1 MMKSPYYLETK
12 IYNMKFNYYEVIIA
26 INEQKKIIKSFIN
39 KKYDDFTEFRKKQK
53 TLYRYG
59 DEKMSEYKKKV
70 IELIE
75 SNLTG
80 YEISKK
86 TGVSQYVLSQLRQ
99 GKREVDNLTLNTTEK
114 LYEYANIVL

>member
-1 MMKSPYYLETK
+1 M
-12 IYNMKFNYYEVIIA
+12 NR
-26 INEQKKIIKSFIN
+26 KIIKSFID
-39 KKYDDFTEFRKKQK
+39 KKYVKFTEFRKKAENIV
-53 TLYRYG
+53 YRYG
-59 DEKMSEYKKKV
+59 DEKMSEYKKKI

-114 LYEYANIVL
+114 LYEYANKVL

>member
-1 MMKSPYYLETK
+1 MKKCQNTR
-12 IYNMKFNYYEVIIA
+12 
-26 INEQKKIIKSFIN
+26 KKI
-39 KKYDDFTEFRKKQK
+39 
-53 TLYRYG
+53 
-59 DEKMSEYKKKV
+59 

-86 TGVSQYVLSQLRQ
+86 TGVSQYVPSQLRQ

-114 LYEYANIVL
+114 LYEYANKVL

>member
-1 MMKSPYYLETK
+1 
-12 IYNMKFNYYEVIIA
+12 
-26 INEQKKIIKSFIN
+26 
-39 KKYDDFTEFRKKQK
+39 
-53 TLYRYG
+53 
-59 DEKMSEYKKKV
+59 MSEYKKKI

-99 GKREVDNLTLNTTEK
+99 GKREVDNLTLNTTLWKRSMSFHLEFIT
-114 LYEYANIVL
+114 LN

>member
-1 MMKSPYYLETK
+1 
-12 IYNMKFNYYEVIIA
+12 
-26 INEQKKIIKSFIN
+26 
-39 KKYDDFTEFRKKQK
+39 
-53 TLYRYG
+53 
-59 DEKMSEYKKKV
+59 MSEYKKKI

-99 GKREVDNLTLNTTEK
+99 GKREVDNLTL
-114 LYEYANIVL
+114 LSYYPEYNIAVSWQRLREGKTIKNKI

>member
-1 MMKSPYYLETK
+1 MK
-12 IYNMKFNYYEVIIA
+12 
-26 INEQKKIIKSFIN
+26 
-39 KKYDDFTEFRKKQK
+39 
-53 TLYRYG
+53 
-59 DEKMSEYKKKV
+59 KMSEYKKKI

-86 TGVSQYVLSQLRQ
+86 TGVSQYVLLQLRQ

-114 LYEYANIVL
+114 LYEYANKVL

>member
-1 MMKSPYYLETK
+1 M
-12 IYNMKFNYYEVIIA
+12 NR
-26 INEQKKIIKSFIN
+26 KIIKSFIN
-39 KKYDDFTEFRKKQK
+39 KKYVEFTEFRKKSSK
-53 TLYRYG
+53 HCT
-59 DEKMSEYKKKV
+59 DMEMKKMSEYKKKI

-114 LYEYANIVL
+114 LYEYANKVL

>member
-1 MMKSPYYLETK
+1 
-12 IYNMKFNYYEVIIA
+12 
-26 INEQKKIIKSFIN
+26 
-39 KKYDDFTEFRKKQK
+39 
-53 TLYRYG
+53 
-59 DEKMSEYKKKV
+59 MSEYKKKI

-86 TGVSQYVLSQLRQ
+86 TGVSQCVLSQLRQ

-114 LYEYANIVL
+114 LYEYANKVL

>member
-1 MMKSPYYLETK
+1 
-12 IYNMKFNYYEVIIA
+12 
-26 INEQKKIIKSFIN
+26 
-39 KKYDDFTEFRKKQK
+39 
-53 TLYRYG
+53 
-59 DEKMSEYKKKV
+59 MSEYNKKI

-114 LYEYANIVL
+114 LYEYANKVL

>member
-1 MMKSPYYLETK
+1 
-12 IYNMKFNYYEVIIA
+12 
-26 INEQKKIIKSFIN
+26 
-39 KKYDDFTEFRKKQK
+39 
-53 TLYRYG
+53 
-59 DEKMSEYKKKV
+59 MSEYKKKI

-86 TGVSQYVLSQLRQ
+86 TGVSQYVFSQLRQ

-114 LYEYANIVL
+114 LYEYANKVL

>member
-1 MMKSPYYLETK
+1 
-12 IYNMKFNYYEVIIA
+12 
-26 INEQKKIIKSFIN
+26 
-39 KKYDDFTEFRKKQK
+39 
-53 TLYRYG
+53 
-59 DEKMSEYKKKV
+59 MSEYKKKI

-86 TGVSQYVLSQLRQ
+86 NWSFSICTSQLRQ

-114 LYEYANIVL
+114 LYEYANKVL

>member
-1 MMKSPYYLETK
+1 
-12 IYNMKFNYYEVIIA
+12 
-26 INEQKKIIKSFIN
+26 
-39 KKYDDFTEFRKKQK
+39 
-53 TLYRYG
+53 
-59 DEKMSEYKKKV
+59 MSEYKKKI

-80 YEISKK
+80 YEISEK

-114 LYEYANIVL
+114 LYEYANKVL

>member
-1 MMKSPYYLETK
+1 M
-12 IYNMKFNYYEVIIA
+12 NR
-26 INEQKKIIKSFIN
+26 KIIKAFID
-39 KKYDDFTEFRKKQK
+39 KKYVKFTEFRKKAENIVQIWRWK
-53 TLYRYG
+53 NVRIQ
-59 DEKMSEYKKKV
+59 EKI

-114 LYEYANIVL
+114 LYEYANKVL

>member
-1 MMKSPYYLETK
+1 M
-12 IYNMKFNYYEVIIA
+12 NR
-26 INEQKKIIKSFIN
+26 KIIKSFIDKN
-39 KKYDDFTEFRKKQK
+39 TLSSQNFEKKQK

-59 DEKMSEYKKKV
+59 DEKMSEYKKKI

-86 TGVSQYVLSQLRQ
+86 L
-99 GKREVDNLTLNTTEK
+99 EFLNT
-114 LYEYANIVL
+114 YFHN